1 VSSRHAAYYLTRTAP
16 TIATTSIPPSTDPSP
31 LRTVAQVGQ
40 VVREVL
46 RANGNITADLL
57 EPLEDSPNDFH
68 VEIENASSIIPVV
81 SFVEQELIEQLHRN
95 PSLLKSIDRRRL
107 EEIVA
112 EIFDG
117 LGYAVELTKR
127 TRDGGKDVIA
137 IKRAEVNVRFLIDCK
152 RPDPGNPVRLGA
164 VRELHSVKVSEGAT
178 KGILATTTYFTRDA
192 KIFIEQHPWELEG
205 RDFEAIREWVAQ
217 YLRSKG
223 KLG

>member
-1 VSSRHAAYYLTRTAP
+1 MSSRHAAYYITRTAP
-16 TIATTSIPPSTDPSP
+16 TIATTSIPPSTDLPP

-40 VVREVL
+40 VVVEVL
-46 RANGNITADLL
+46 RANGNIQG
-57 EPLEDSPNDFH
+57 SPNDFH
-68 VEIENASSIIPVV
+68 VEIENAASIIPVV

-95 PSLLKSIDRRRL
+95 PSLLKNIDRRRL

-152 RPDPGNPVRLGA
+152 RPDPGNPVRLGS

-223 KLG
+223 KLGS